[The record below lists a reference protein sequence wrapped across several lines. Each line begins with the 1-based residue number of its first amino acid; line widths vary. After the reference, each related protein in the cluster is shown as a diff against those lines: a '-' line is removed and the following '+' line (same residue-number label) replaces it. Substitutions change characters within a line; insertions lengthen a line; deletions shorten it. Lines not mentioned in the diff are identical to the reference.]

1 LNIFITE
8 DIRDDDSSKNPSKI
22 IKMVKNRALKIL
34 IFLLLIQALTDYVAG
49 GQAVDHIPNLYQV
62 EQWFYRGGRPQPD
75 GLTKL
80 VAMNIKTIVSLERGW
95 FEREPDAVKQERQFA
110 AKNNIT
116 FIHIPMHPFFRP
128 EREDILKTLNVIMD
142 PANQPVFVHCRRGSD
157 RTGIVVAAFRIQYQG
172 WTSGQAQNEM
182 EHYGFRNISLFWW
195 RSILDQYHPLTGGF
209 GKTSM
214 ESVNSRLK

>member
-1 LNIFITE
+1 MIV
-8 DIRDDDSSKNPSKI
+8 S
-22 IKMVKNRALKIL
+22 
-34 IFLLLIQALTDYVAG
+34 LLWLQALTDYSAIG
-49 GQAVDHIPNLYQV
+49 SAIEHIPNLHQI
-62 EQWFYRGGRPQPD
+62 EPGLYRGGRPQPE
-75 GLTKL
+75 GLVTL
-80 VAMNIKTIVSLERGW
+80 ASMNVKTIINLERGW

-182 EHYGFRNISLFWW
+182 RALWF
-195 RSILDQYHPLTGGF
+195 
-209 GKTSM
+209 
-214 ESVNSRLK
+214 